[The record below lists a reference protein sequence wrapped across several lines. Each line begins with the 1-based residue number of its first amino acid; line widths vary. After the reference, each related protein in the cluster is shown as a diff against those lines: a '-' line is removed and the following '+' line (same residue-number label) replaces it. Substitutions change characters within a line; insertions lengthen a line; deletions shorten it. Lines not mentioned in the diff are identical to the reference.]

1 MSDHPG
7 RVLLVEDDV
16 EVRRTIREMLE
27 VLGYQVA
34 EAPSAEEALRRCGSF
49 RPELILVDV
58 VLPGMNGIELTKRL
72 KADPST
78 RTIPVL
84 LCTGQLEEDVLAYG
98 MELGADDYLLKP
110 FRLQELAARVKA
122 HIRAKRLFEEVAR
135 SRAELERL
143 RLEQEHARELERL
156 HRERSEFFAQ
166 LAHELKVVLTPLGGY
181 VDMLLGGQLGDV
193 SEEQRE
199 ALDAMG
205 LCLQRLRLLAEGL
218 SELARWERGRMNLNL
233 ERLELGS
240 LLRECVERF
249 RLMAREGGVELR
261 LRLPPRPLYLR
272 ADRLRLSMAVN
283 NLIHN
288 ALRFTPTGGWIA
300 VEGGQ
305 RGHQVEVAVSDNGVG
320 ISEEDRRA
328 IAEGRKG
335 GLGLAI
341 VQAIAEAHGGQLR
354 VQSAPGQGTRVSLF
368 LVGDE
373 R

>member
-1 MSDHPG
+1 MINNGTDYYQ
-7 RVLLVEDDV
+7 
-16 EVRRTIREMLE
+16 
-27 VLGYQVA
+27 VLGVDQGADVRQIKDAYRKM
-34 EAPSAEEALRRCGSF
+34 ALRFHPDRN
-49 RPELILVDV
+49 RDNAAAAEQMKAVNEAYA
-58 VLPGMNGIELTKRL
+58 VLSDPAKRRRY
-72 KADPST
+72 DQM
-78 RTIPVL
+78 R
-84 LCTGQLEEDVLAYG
+84 QQF
-98 MELGADDYLLKP
+98 GADAYSR
-110 FRLQELAARVKA
+110 FRNDFSDQDIFSGSDI
-122 HIRAKRLFEEVAR
+122 HSIFEEVAR

-143 RLEQEHARELERL
+143 RLEREHARELERL

-181 VDMLLGGQLGDV
+181 VDMLLGGQLGGV

-199 ALDAMG
+199 VLDAMG

-218 SELARWERGRMNLNL
+218 SELARWERGRLSLNL

-288 ALRFTPTGGWIA
+288 ALRFTPAGGWVA

-354 VQSAPGQGTRVSLF
+354 VQSAPGQGTQVSLF
-368 LVGDE
+368 LPGDE